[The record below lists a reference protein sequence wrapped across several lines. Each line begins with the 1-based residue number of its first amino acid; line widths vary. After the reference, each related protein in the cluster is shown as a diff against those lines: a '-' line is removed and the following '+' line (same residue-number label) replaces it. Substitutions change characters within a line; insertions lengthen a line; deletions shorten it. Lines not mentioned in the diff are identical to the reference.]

1 MNRRI
6 RESKERRT
14 EELMRQKLLLRL
26 SREIGARR

>member
-6 RESKERRT
+6 RESKERTT

-26 SREIGARR
+26 SREIRARR